1 MECREHGNRRSRVA
15 QVIRLSDDP
24 RMARTP
30 SARWRRAAVVVLL
43 IGGAASAGLY
53 LSARHEVELAEF
65 GSGSVAEKR
74 ELNQLERL
82 NGKGGVMMFR
92 FQQWFESLWHGE
104 RLGLTLGAL
113 SLLLAALCWHL
124 ALLAEEDG

>member
-1 MECREHGNRRSRVA
+1 MHRPLA
-15 QVIRLSDDP
+15 
-24 RMARTP
+24 AT
-30 SARWRRAAVVVLL
+30 RWRRAAIALL
-43 IGGAASAGLY
+43 LVGGALSAGVY
-53 LSARHEVELAEF
+53 LSARRAVEVAEF
-65 GSGSVAEKR
+65 GSGSIAEKR

-124 ALLAEEDG
+124 ALLAEEDQ